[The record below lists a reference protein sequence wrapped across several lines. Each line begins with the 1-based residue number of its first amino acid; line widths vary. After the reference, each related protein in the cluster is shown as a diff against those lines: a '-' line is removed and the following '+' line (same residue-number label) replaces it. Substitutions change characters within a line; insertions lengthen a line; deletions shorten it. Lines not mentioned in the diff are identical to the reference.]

1 MTITTLF
8 YRQMLEANPDL
19 RNVFS
24 RSKQRVSPLFLA
36 MIYMLT
42 FAFSSLSVAFRQRQ
56 LARAVHAHAANIED
70 LTPIL
75 PVVDRISHKHTSV
88 HIVPSRCSDTP
99 CPTRRT
105 PSTSAS
111 P

>member
-1 MTITTLF
+1 KLVTATVPILAEHGVTITTLF

-24 RSKQRVSPLFLA
+24 RSN
-36 MIYMLT
+36 
-42 FAFSSLSVAFRQRQ
+42 VAFRQRQ

-75 PVVDRISHKHTSV
+75 PVVERIAHKHTSV
-88 HIVPSRCSDTP
+88 HIVPSR
-99 CPTRRT
+99 
-105 PSTSAS
+105 
-111 P
+111 